1 MDTNSRNW
9 RWQRLAQML
18 LASALLLLQ
27 NSVPISA
34 EASSVH
40 IVYMGDKIYQN
51 PQLTKK
57 YHHKMLS
64 SLLGSKEAAKDSIL
78 YSYKYGFSGFAA
90 RLTKHEAE
98 AIAKFPGV
106 VSVIP
111 NGIHKLHTTRSWDFI
126 GIHHSTSETALS
138 NSNLGEGAII
148 GVIDTGIWPES
159 ASFNDEAMGEIPPR
173 WKGVCQ
179 VGEHFN
185 STNCNKKIIGARW
198 FLKGI
203 TDQTKK
209 LLQGNN
215 TNEYLSAR
223 DAIGHGTHTAST
235 AAGYFVGNANYRGLA
250 SGLARGGAPLAHLA
264 IYKTCWDFPIGECS
278 GADILKAFDKAI
290 HDGVDVLTVSL
301 GFSIPLFSYVDHRDV
316 IAIGSFHATAKGITV
331 VCSAGN
337 SGPLSQT
344 ITNTAP
350 WIITVGAT
358 TIDRAFPAAI
368 TLGNNRTL
376 WGQSIDTGKHNLE
389 SVGLTYSER
398 IALDPSDNLAKDCQS
413 GSLNATMTEGKIVLC
428 FSVSDQQD
436 IVSASVTV
444 KEAGGVGLV
453 YAQYHEDGLNQCGL
467 FPCIKVDYETGTQI
481 LTYIRRSRFPTAS
494 LSFPKT
500 VIGKWTSPRVASFSS
515 RGPSSL
521 SPTVLKPDIAAPG
534 VDILAAFPSKGTTKN
549 SGFSFLSGT
558 SMSCPHVAGIVAVM
572 KSKYPTWSPAAIRSA
587 LVTTAHQ
594 SGTDGNVIS
603 EEGSTHKAADPFDI
617 GGGQMDPKKAM
628 VPGLI
633 YDITTEDYVQFLC
646 SMDHSIA
653 TIRKVIKTS
662 TRCKKEKHQ
671 ALNLNLPSIS
681 VPNLKKTAT
690 VTRRVTNVG
699 NVTAIY
705 KVLVK
710 VPYGIKVRVEP
721 QTLSFNSDTQVLSF
735 NVSFL
740 STQKFSGDY
749 KFGSLTW
756 TDGKHSVR
764 TPIVVRTNAV

>member
-9 RWQRLAQML
+9 RWARKAQL
-18 LASALLLLQ
+18 LIASALLLLQ
-27 NSVPISA
+27 DSLVNSA

-51 PQLTKK
+51 PQTTKM

-64 SLLGSKEAAKDSIL
+64 SLLGSKEAAKNSIL
-78 YSYKYGFSGFAA
+78 YSYKHGFSGFAA
-90 RLTKHEAE
+90 RLTKYQAE

-111 NGIHKLHTTRSWDFI
+111 NGIHKLHTTRSWDFM
-126 GIHHSTSETALS
+126 GVHHSTSKIAFS
-138 NSNLGEGAII
+138 DSNLGEGTII

-159 ASFNDEAMGEIPPR
+159 PSFNDEAMGQIPSR
-173 WKGVCQ
+173 WKGICQ
-179 VGEHFN
+179 GGKHFN

-198 FLKGI
+198 FMKGI
-203 TDQTKK
+203 SDQTKK

-215 TNEYLSAR
+215 SDEYLSAR

-264 IYKTCWDFPIGECS
+264 IYKACWDFPIGDCTD
-278 GADILKAFDKAI
+278 ADILKAFDKAI

-301 GFSIPLFSYVDHRDV
+301 GFAIPLFSYVDQRDSL
-316 IAIGSFHATAKGITV
+316 AIGSFHATSKGITV

-337 SGPLSQT
+337 SGPVSQT
-344 ITNTAP
+344 VTNTAP

-368 TLGNNRTL
+368 TLGNNRTV
-376 WGQSIDTGKHNLE
+376 WSIDMGKHNLG

-398 IALDPSDNLAKDCQS
+398 IAVDPSDNLAKDCQS
-413 GSLNATMTEGKIVLC
+413 GSLNATMAAGKIVLC

-436 IVSASVTV
+436 IVSASLTV

-453 YAQYHEDGLNQCGL
+453 YAQYHEDGLNQCGS
-467 FPCIKVDYETGTQI
+467 FPCIKVDYEVGTQT

-515 RGPSSL
+515 RGPSSM

-534 VDILAAFPSKGTTKN
+534 VDILAAFPPKGTTRS
-549 SGFSFLSGT
+549 SGFAFLSGT
-558 SMSCPHVAGIVAVM
+558 SMSCPHVAGIAALI
-572 KSKYPTWSPAAIRSA
+572 KSKHPTWSPAAIRSA
-587 LVTTAHQ
+587 LVTTASQ
-594 SGTDGNVIS
+594 TGTDGSLIS

-617 GGGQMDPKKAM
+617 GGGHVDPNKAM
-628 VPGLI
+628 DPGLI

-646 SMDHSIA
+646 SMGHSSASIS
-653 TIRKVIKTS
+653 KVTKTTTS
-662 TRCKKEKHQ
+662 CKKGKHQ
-671 ALNLNLPSIS
+671 TLNLNLPSIL
-681 VPNLKKTAT
+681 VPNLKRVAT
-690 VTRRVTNVG
+690 VMRTVTNVG
-699 NVTAIY
+699 NITAVY
-705 KVLVK
+705 KALLK

-721 QTLSFNSDTQVLSF
+721 QTLSFNSDARILNFS
-735 NVSFL
+735 VSFL
-740 STQKFSGDY
+740 STQKFHGDY

-756 TDGKHSVR
+756 TDGKYFVR
-764 TPIVVRTNAV
+764 TPIAVRTIQFE